1 MIKFFARIKKDIKK
15 DILLQYLKY
24 LVIGVISNIYSF
36 IVFKIFFF
44 LGIPID
50 ISSILGMLV
59 GIFNTYI
66 LGRIYIRK
74 VIVPHSN
81 KRLFF
86 FTSYYFFAIYLTSQ
100 AIKILGAYES
110 IGYNFAWLY
119 CTIIVSFFNFIFIN
133 FITLKTTPPK

>member
-1 MIKFFARIKKDIKK
+1 MIKFFAGIKKNIKK
-15 DILLQYLKY
+15 NIIGQYLKY
-24 LVIGVISNIYSF
+24 LVIGIISNVYSF
-36 IVFKIFFF
+36 IVFKVFFF
-44 LGIPID
+44 LALPVD

-66 LGRIYIRK
+66 LGRIYIKK

-100 AIKILGAYES
+100 SIRILGSYES
-110 IGYNFAWLY
+110 INYNFAWLY
-119 CTIIVSFFNFIFIN
+119 CTIIASFFNFVFLN
-133 FITLKTTPPK
+133 FITLKTTPSK